1 MNELGTPKE
10 AARDL
15 ISNLLD
21 RKLEE
26 QEQVSESET
35 TKKSSKWSLFWI
47 ACLAICAAPIG
58 APLAIAFL
66 AVVLSLVICLGVIVL
81 CIFIFAFCFFLVGAK
96 LFIRGILAIPFSVP
110 GFAIISGSGL
120 FVVGLGI
127 LSIILGVALAKG
139 IGLLFVKLAKWVS
152 GRSKRFRKGGRIHEK
167 MD

>member
-26 QEQVSESET
+26 QVSESET
-35 TKKSSKWSLFWI
+35 TKKSSKWSL
-47 ACLAICAAPIG
+47 
-58 APLAIAFL
+58 
-66 AVVLSLVICLGVIVL
+66 
-81 CIFIFAFCFFLVGAK
+81 FLVGAK

-152 GRSKRFRKGGRIHEK
+152 GRSKRFGKGGRIHEK